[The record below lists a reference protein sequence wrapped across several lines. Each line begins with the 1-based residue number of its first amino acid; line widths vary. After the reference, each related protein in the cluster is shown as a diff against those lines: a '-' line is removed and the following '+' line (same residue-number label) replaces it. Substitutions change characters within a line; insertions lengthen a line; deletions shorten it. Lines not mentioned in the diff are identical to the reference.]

1 MWRFAALHL
10 FARVIALG
18 AARLGGFD
26 RLAVDDD
33 DGGRRVFSCRL
44 KEARMTIE
52 ENKAAVRRH
61 LEDAW
66 NRNKVTELEEY
77 VSPDHVHY
85 SGKKVE
91 TLGPNEIRALI
102 SNCLGGI
109 PDFQWHIEDLIGED
123 DRVVARVRFTGT
135 HTGTFQVASR
145 TLPPSNKR
153 VDEAEIIITRVAD
166 GKIVESWSTWDRLSM
181 LGQLGAIPIARV

>member
-18 AARLGGFD
+18 AAR

-91 TLGPNEIRALI
+91 TLGPNEIRVLI
-102 SNCLGGI
+102 SNWLGEFQIFNGI
-109 PDFQWHIEDLIGED
+109 
-123 DRVVARVRFTGT
+123 
-135 HTGTFQVASR
+135 S
-145 TLPPSNKR
+145 
-153 VDEAEIIITRVAD
+153 
-166 GKIVESWSTWDRLSM
+166 KI
-181 LGQLGAIPIARV
+181 

>member
-91 TLGPNEIRALI
+91 TRSSPRTSVRPAIA
-102 SNCLGGI
+102 
-109 PDFQWHIEDLIGED
+109 
-123 DRVVARVRFTGT
+123 ARTAMT
-135 HTGTFQVASR
+135 SPA
-145 TLPPSNKR
+145 PSNQILAVNQK
-153 VDEAEIIITRVAD
+153 T
-166 GKIVESWSTWDRLSM
+166 SPLN
-181 LGQLGAIPIARV
+181 Q